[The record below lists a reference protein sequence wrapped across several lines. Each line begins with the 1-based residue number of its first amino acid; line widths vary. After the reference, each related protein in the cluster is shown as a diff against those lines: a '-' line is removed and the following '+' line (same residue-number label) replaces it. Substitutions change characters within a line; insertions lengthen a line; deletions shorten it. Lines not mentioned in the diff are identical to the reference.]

1 MVWEPWR
8 PPFIVDPTYY
18 RTTDDYYV
26 LAVRTELT
34 ARDAPAYDVQTVC
47 ADRLDYYW
55 ATYDVL
61 ST

>member
-1 MVWEPWR
+1 M
-8 PPFIVDPTYY
+8 
-18 RTTDDYYV
+18 TTTV

-34 ARDAPAYDVQTVC
+34 TYGVPAYDVQTVC